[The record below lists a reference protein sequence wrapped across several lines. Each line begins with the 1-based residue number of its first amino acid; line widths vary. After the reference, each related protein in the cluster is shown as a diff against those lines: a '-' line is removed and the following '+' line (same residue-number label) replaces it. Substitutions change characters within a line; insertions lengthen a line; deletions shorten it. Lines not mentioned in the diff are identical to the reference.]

1 MVANIT
7 TGKSILGA
15 LIYNQLKVD
24 KGKASVL
31 ATSLIRERSDGKFDA
46 VQTAEEILAWMP
58 SCIRTEKPVVHISLN
73 PDPKDVI
80 DDDQL
85 AEIAH
90 EYLEGMGWSEQ
101 PYIVY
106 KHTDI
111 ERTHIHIVTIQVN
124 ANGRKI
130 NDSRRNKRSVA
141 ITERLERK
149 YHLHPA
155 KGQKRVSLWQLKPV
169 DYKKGDL
176 KDQIAAVVKP
186 ALAMYRFQTM
196 GELRALLSLYRIGI
210 EEVQGVRAGKPFRGL
225 VYVALDEK
233 GEKAPVSPLK
243 ASRLGDDASLK
254 KIETIL
260 TSSSEKIKSANL
272 HKMTLH
278 HVEEAL
284 IEASSEEELRKR
296 LKTHHIDL
304 LRKRLKTHH
313 IDLFLRRNAQ
323 NRITGVT
330 FIDHENRCVLNGSRL
345 GKEYSANAFNERFS
359 AVKETRETS
368 RQVKKESN
376 IKLKNR

>member
-1 MVANIT
+1 MIANIT
-7 TGKSILGA
+7 TGKNAYGILN
-15 LIYNQLKVD
+15 YNQLKVN

-31 ATSLIRERSDGKFDA
+31 STRLIFEDPDGKYN
-46 VQTAEEILAWMP
+46 VSKMAEEFHNSMP
-58 SCIRTEKPVVHISLN
+58 ECIRTEKPIVHISLN
-73 PDPKDVI
+73 PDPKDEI
-80 DDDQL
+80 DDEL
-85 AEIAH
+85 LITMAE
-90 EYLEGMGWSEQ
+90 EYLDGMGWGNQ
-101 PYIVY
+101 PHIIY

-111 ERTHIHIVTIQVN
+111 ERVHIHIVTTQVDIT
-124 ANGRKI
+124 GRKI
-130 NDSRRNKRSVA
+130 NDSHRNRRSVA
-141 ITERLERK
+141 LTEELEKK

-155 KGQKRVSLWQLKPV
+155 KERKQETLWQLKPV
-169 DYKKGDL
+169 DYLRGDL
-176 KDQIAAVVKP
+176 KNQIAAVVKP
-186 ALAMYRFQTM
+186 ALALYRFQTM

-225 VYVALDEK
+225 VYIALDEK

-254 KIETIL
+254 KIEKIL
-260 TSSSEKIKSANL
+260 AGSEEKIKSAKL

-284 IEASSEEELRKR
+284 IEASSEEE
-296 LKTHHIDL
+296 

-330 FIDHENRCVLNGSRL
+330 FIDHENRCVFNGSRL

-368 RQVKKESN
+368 RQVKKDAN
-376 IKLKNR
+376 IKLKKR

>member
-15 LIYNQLKVD
+15 LIYNQQKVD

-46 VQTAEEILAWMP
+46 AQTAEEILAWMP

-90 EYLEGMGWSEQ
+90 EYLEGMGWGEQ

-130 NDSRRNKRSVA
+130 NDSRRNERSVA

-196 GELRALLSLYRIGI
+196 GELKALLSLYRIGI

-225 VYVALDEK
+225 VYIALDEK

-254 KIETIL
+254 KIEKIL
-260 TSSSEKIKSANL
+260 AGSEEKIKNANL

-278 HVEEAL
+278 HVQEAL
-284 IEASSEEELRKR
+284 IEAPSEEALREH
-296 LKTHHIDL
+296 LKTHHID
-304 LRKRLKTHH
+304 
-313 IDLFLRRNAQ
+313 IFLRRNAQ

-330 FIDHENRCVLNGSRL
+330 FIDHENRCVFNGSRL
-345 GKEYSANAFNERFS
+345 GKEYSANAFNERFNT
-359 AVKETRETS
+359 AKEAQETN
-368 RQVKKESN
+368 RQVKNDAN
-376 IKLKNR
+376 IKLKKR

>member
-1 MVANIT
+1 MPHTIDVNNLRYVLTLIFH
-7 TGKSILGA
+7 IL
-15 LIYNQLKVD
+15 LHFRN
-24 KGKASVL
+24 
-31 ATSLIRERSDGKFDA
+31 F
-46 VQTAEEILAWMP
+46 
-58 SCIRTEKPVVHISLN
+58 SLN
-73 PDPKDVI
+73 LI
-80 DDDQL
+80 NIIL
-85 AEIAH
+85 FHNYH
-90 EYLEGMGWSEQ
+90 EYAGLCSFGFHVGC
-101 PYIVY
+101 
-106 KHTDI
+106 
-111 ERTHIHIVTIQVN
+111 
-124 ANGRKI
+124 
-130 NDSRRNKRSVA
+130 RRNERSVA
-141 ITERLERK
+141 ITERLEKK

-233 GEKAPVSPLK
+233 GEKAPVPPLK

-260 TSSSEKIKSANL
+260 TSSSEKIKNTNL

-284 IEASSEEELRKR
+284 IEASSEEE
-296 LKTHHIDL
+296 

-330 FIDHENRCVLNGSRL
+330 FIDHENRCVFNGSRL
-345 GKEYSANAFNERFS
+345 GKDYSANAFNERFS
-359 AVKETRETS
+359 AVKETRETN
-368 RQVKKESN
+368 RQVKKDAN
-376 IKLKNR
+376 IKLKKR

>member
-15 LIYNQLKVD
+15 LIYNQQKVD

-46 VQTAEEILAWMP
+46 AQTAEEILAWMP

-73 PDPKDVI
+73 PDPKDEI
-80 DDDQL
+80 DDEL
-85 AEIAH
+85 LITMAE
-90 EYLEGMGWSEQ
+90 EYLDGMGWGNQ
-101 PYIVY
+101 PHIIY

-111 ERTHIHIVTIQVN
+111 ERVHIHIVTTQVDIT
-124 ANGRKI
+124 GRKI
-130 NDSRRNKRSVA
+130 NDSHRNRRSVA
-141 ITERLERK
+141 LTEELEKK

-155 KGQKRVSLWQLKPV
+155 KERKQETLWQLKPV

-233 GEKAPVSPLK
+233 GEKAPVMPLK
-243 ASRLGDDASLK
+243 ASSLGDDASLK
-254 KIETIL
+254 KVETIL
-260 TSSSEKIKSANL
+260 TSSSEKIKSAKL

-284 IEASSEEELRKR
+284 IEASSEEE
-296 LKTHHIDL
+296 

-330 FIDHENRCVLNGSRL
+330 FIDHENRCVFNGSRL
-345 GKEYSANAFNERFS
+345 GKDYSANAFNERFN
-359 AVKETRETS
+359 AAKEARETN
-368 RQVKKESN
+368 RQVKKDAN
-376 IKLKNR
+376 IKLKKR